1 MSYVLV
7 EFGSA
12 PSFVGPCGVGMT
24 PHGETVVCGT
34 VNQKL
39 SEVELLFDTFHTH
52 TISRKGSESMEYGA
66 GDGNLTRS
74 LRFVNLKLSVLIY
87 LNTQVYLRFWACIIE
102 SVVPTGARFVFELPS
117 ASPYNLA

>member
-1 MSYVLV
+1 MLV

-12 PSFVGPCGVGMT
+12 PSFVGPCRVGMT
-24 PHGETVVCGT
+24 PHGQAVVRGA

-52 TISRKGSESMEYGA
+52 TISRKASESMEYGA
-66 GDGNLTRS
+66 GGGNLTHN
-74 LRFVNLKLSVLIY
+74 LMFTNLKFSVSIY